1 MGVLQN
7 LFTILYTHGFK
18 LISAID
24 HHLKICLMQTHL
36 VTPEISKITSF
47 NFLYKA
53 FNIAILILDAQLLSF
68 HKPNKIPNVHVDV

>member
-1 MGVLQN
+1 MGVLEN

-36 VTPEISKITSF
+36 VTPENSKIMFF

-53 FNIAILILDAQLLSF
+53 LILQFWFLMHNFLVFINQIKFQMSM
-68 HKPNKIPNVHVDV
+68 